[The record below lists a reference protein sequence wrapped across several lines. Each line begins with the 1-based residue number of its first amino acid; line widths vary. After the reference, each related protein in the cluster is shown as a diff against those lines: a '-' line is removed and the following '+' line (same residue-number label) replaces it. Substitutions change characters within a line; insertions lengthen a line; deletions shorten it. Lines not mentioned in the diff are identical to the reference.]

1 MYGKNSEVMKNNET
15 WQHCCAVST
24 LTWTVYRCAWWIYT
38 WFTPRQWSKIVLF
51 FFLINFFC
59 FFFYLRGPLFLTAF
73 VEFSFSKIP
82 YILVLRIPVPYLSVW
97 KIYGIGMMRQ
107 NDCHSLFFGGCL
119 TLASQECYSVAYYRS
134 KRKNWLVLAEI
145 TRKFENLRTLHTF
158 SEVSLR

>member
-1 MYGKNSEVMKNNET
+1 MTTLLCSVHVDLDCVQVCMVDLHMIYAK
-15 WQHCCAVST
+15 AVIEN
-24 LTWTVYRCAWWIYT
+24 CPI
-38 WFTPRQWSKIVLF
+38 FFPNQLF
-51 FFLINFFC
+51 L